1 MKINASF
8 RISPDAL
15 RLMKAMAETKG
26 ISQTAVVEIALRD
39 LAKREKIRIE
49 KTKIDQANLPGEENK

>member
-15 RLMKAMAETKG
+15 RLMKAVAEAKG

-49 KTKIDQANLPGEENK
+49 KNDQANLSGEGNK

>member
-15 RLMKAMAETKG
+15 RLMKAMAEAKG

>member
-15 RLMKAMAETKG
+15 RLMKSMAEAKG